1 MVIEEVPT
9 VITETPDYDPQNPDH
24 VARWIAAGRPNLEE
38 VDNLGNKWGPTIP
51 YDLQPD
57 GSYLVRPAPQQSP
70 VTDVERMAAL
80 FTQARQGAP
89 LYLDALKGR
98 VWVALVE
105 GGMSQAD
112 ATAAGVALVL
122 RFGAQLAAF
131 NNAGGHPAAAL
142 ALYQAISS
150 AESVAALPWLTAPI
164 LAIFQGAL
172 APS

>member
-1 MVIEEVPT
+1 MPVRFDRKL
-9 VITETPDYDPQNPDH
+9 PDYLRAHDVEPGVDCQLLDDGEGPWIESWTSDKPRPTQQQ
-24 VARWIAAGRPNLEE
+24 VADWSN
-38 VDNLGNKWGPTIP
+38 
-51 YDLQPD
+51 
-57 GSYLVRPAPQQSP
+57 P